1 MGQQGKTGATG
12 PRGRQG
18 TRGATG
24 ASGATGAN
32 GRRGAIGKLGLK
44 GPRGFN
50 GSRQKDEVLDRMET
64 HFEDVYQQLNAQVKR
79 IAQMQRQVDLMSTT
93 LGRLASDT
101 AKALTAYTPAKR

>member
-1 MGQQGKTGATG
+1 MRLQGKTGTTG

-24 ASGATGAN
+24 AN
-32 GRRGAIGKLGLK
+32 GRRGPIGKLGLK

-50 GSRQKDEVLDRMET
+50 GSLQKAEVLDRVED
-64 HFEDVYQQLNAQVKR
+64 HFNDVYQQLNAQVKR
-79 IAQMQRQVDLMSTT
+79 IAQMQQQVDRISGV

-101 AKALTAYTPAKR
+101 AKALTACTSAKR

>member
-12 PRGRQG
+12 PRGRRG

-24 ASGATGAN
+24 ASG
-32 GRRGAIGKLGLK
+32 RRGAIGKLGHK

-50 GSRQKDEVLDRMET
+50 GSRSKNDVLDRMET
-64 HFEDVYQQLNAQVKR
+64 HFDDVYQQLNAQVKR

-101 AKALTAYTPAKR
+101 AKALTACTPAKR

>member
-12 PRGRQG
+12 PRGRRG
-18 TRGATG
+18 TR
-24 ASGATGAN
+24 GATGAN
-32 GRRGAIGKLGLK
+32 GRRGAIGKLGHK

-50 GSRQKDEVLDRMET
+50 GSRQKDDVLDRMET
-64 HFEDVYQQLNAQVKR
+64 HFDDVYQQLNAQVKR

-101 AKALTAYTPAKR
+101 AMALTACTPAKR